1 MQSDAW
7 TLSVEIDEPFAAEVE
22 PALLARAAQAVLA
35 WKGVARASLAIV
47 VTDDEQVRALNRA
60 YRGVDAATDVLSFAA
75 QEGDSLPGALPPEL
89 AAELQENLG
98 DIFIA
103 YPYAAAQ
110 AERYGHSMAAELQLL
125 VVHGCLH
132 LLGYDHDAP
141 ARQAEMWAAQA
152 AILAPLVTEDLS
164 RRIQG
169 ED

>member
-7 TLSVEIDEPFAAEVE
+7 TLSVEIDEPFATKVD
-22 PALLARAAQAVLA
+22 PALLTRAARAALA
-35 WKGVARASLAIV
+35 WAGVGRASLAIV
-47 VTDDEQVRALNRA
+47 VTDDEQVRALNRD

-75 QEGDSLPGALPPEL
+75 QEGDSLPGVLPPEL

-103 YPYAAAQ
+103 YPYASTQ

-132 LLGYDHDAP
+132 LLGYDHDTP

-152 AILAPLVTEDLS
+152 AILAPLVAEDLS
-164 RRIQG
+164 RRIHG
-169 ED
+169 EG